1 MKLKNGMI
9 IKCNSK
15 EDAQEF
21 IKEAHKQGFKWVN
34 YHEGD
39 EEKTCWGYVCDFNSE
54 IYYHLEADEI
64 TWSSMY
70 SGNESIEYSTLKEK
84 KDIMT
89 KSDLKNGMVVELRN
103 GKRFL
108 IVNDLGIG
116 KDSCIKLDGLV
127 GYDENLYDIIGD
139 STFDITKIYISS
151 GRTFKNLFDNKSL
164 SLIWEREEKE
174 EREEIKVGDKVKVIN
189 NGYCFDEYYDWVE
202 ENINNRELKLKFDY
216 GNVLPNGTICE
227 VLHINKHNGSYN
239 SDDTLAYI
247 QDIENKRCY
256 LINIEGL
263 EKID

>member
-116 KDSCIKLDGLV
+116 KDSCINLDGFF
-127 GYDENLYDIIGD
+127 GYDENLNDV
-139 STFDITKIYISS
+139 SRFSEFDITKIYKTE
-151 GRTFKNLFDNKSL
+151 GTTFKTLFDNERL
-164 SLIWEREEKE
+164 NLIWEREEETKLSNEDKQIIKKSLKKIQE
-174 EREEIKVGDKVKVIN
+174 ECKRHKFCYGCMFDD
-189 NGYCFDEYYDWVE
+189 NGACILD
-202 ENINNRELKLKFDY
+202 
-216 GNVLPNGTICE
+216 
-227 VLHINKHNGSYN
+227 
-239 SDDTLAYI
+239 
-247 QDIENKRCY
+247 
-256 LINIEGL
+256 
-263 EKID
+263 KIDSLEVDKLFEE

>member
-15 EDAQEF
+15 EEAQEF

-39 EEKTCWGYVCDFNSE
+39 EEKTCWGCVCDFNSE

-84 KDIMT
+84 IKTMT

-116 KDSCIKLDGLV
+116 KDSCINLNGFF
-127 GYDENLYDIIGD
+127 GYDENLYDVSGD
-139 STFDITKIYISS
+139 SEFDITKIYKTE
-151 GRTFKNLFDNKSL
+151 GTTFKTLFDNEI
-164 SLIWEREEKE
+164 LILTWEREEKSKLSE
-174 EREEIKVGDKVKVIN
+174 KDKKVIKKGLKKIQEECKRHKFCVGCMFDD
-189 NGYCFDEYYDWVE
+189 NGACILDKIETLEVD
-202 ENINNRELKLKFDY
+202 KLFED
-216 GNVLPNGTICE
+216 
-227 VLHINKHNGSYN
+227 
-239 SDDTLAYI
+239 
-247 QDIENKRCY
+247 
-256 LINIEGL
+256 
-263 EKID
+263 

>member
-1 MKLKNGMI
+1 MKLKNGMV
-9 IKCNSK
+9 IKCNSEEEAK
-15 EDAQEF
+15 EF
-21 IKEAHKQGFKWVN
+21 IKEAHKQGFKWANLVYGN
-34 YHEGD
+34 
-39 EEKTCWGYVCDFNSE
+39 EETCWDTSYSE
-54 IYYHLEADEI
+54 IYYYLEADEI
-64 TWSSMY
+64 TWSTNNF
-70 SGNESIEYSTLKEK
+70 GNESIEYSTLKEK
-84 KDIMT
+84 MKTMT

-108 IVNDLGIG
+108 IVNNFGIG
-116 KDSCIKLDGLV
+116 KDSCINLDGLL
-127 GYDENLYDIIGD
+127 GYDENLNDVSGY
-139 STFDITKIYISS
+139 STFDITKIYKTV
-151 GRTFKNLFDNKSL
+151 GKTFKTLFDNESL

-189 NGYCFDEYYDWVE
+189 NGYCFDEYYSWVK

-239 SDDTLAYI
+239 TDDTLAYI
-247 QDIENKRCY
+247 QDMENKRCY